1 MIRSG
6 PAQPKPEAPTH
17 AGSGLQ
23 LHRYRLRFE
32 ATSPAHPPLPL
43 AVVRGSWG
51 AALRRMACST
61 QAPDCKGCALAEHCG
76 YRAVFDPIA
85 PAGHALGALSSVP
98 PPYVMSEIVPEGRGG
113 LLHLVLLGP
122 AQERLGLA
130 LLAMEQ
136 AFKQG
141 LGRERTPYRVEKA
154 DHWAPPL
161 GWQPLRNDCP
171 PPPSVLVAPRP
182 ADEPQDA
189 SAMQTMHV
197 ALQSPVRLQDQGRII
212 RPEDFTPR
220 RWLVALVRRIGLLAD
235 LYGQPLE
242 LDYRGLADMAA
253 QVQMS
258 KASLAWED
266 DARWSGRQQKTHP
279 MGGVTGS
286 FRLEG
291 PLAAF
296 QPLLDAGQWLH
307 VGKHAAFGQG
317 RYRML
322 ESPAQ

>member
-1 MIRSG
+1 MNRSG
-6 PAQPKPEAPTH
+6 PAPALPRAATH

-32 ATSPAHPPLPL
+32 ATSPAQAPLPL

-61 QAPDCKGCALAEHCG
+61 QAPDCKGCALAQHCG
-76 YRAVFDPIA
+76 YRAVFDPLP
-85 PAGHALGALSSVP
+85 PAGHALGTLSSVP
-98 PPYVMSEIVPEGRGG
+98 PPYVLSELVPEGRGG
-113 LLHLVLLGP
+113 WLHLVLLGP

-136 AFKQG
+136 ACKQG
-141 LGRERTPYRVEKA
+141 LGRERTPYRVEVA
-154 DHWAPPL
+154 QHWTCS
-161 GWQPLRNDCP
+161 GWQPLRNDRP
-171 PPPSVLVAPRP
+171 PPPGLQLLPRP
-182 ADEPQDA
+182 ADETQAAP
-189 SAMQTMHV
+189 AMQ
-197 ALQSPVRLQDQGRII
+197 ALHIALHSPVRLQDQGRII

-220 RWLVALVRRIGLLAD
+220 RWLMALVRRIGLLAD
-235 LYGQPLE
+235 LYGEPLE
-242 LDYRGLADMAA
+242 LDYLGLAEMAA

-279 MGGVTGS
+279 MGGVIGS
-286 FRLEG
+286 FRMEG

-317 RYRML
+317 RYRIL
-322 ESPAQ
+322 ESTAQ